1 MRTTLVLAAL
11 VALPG
16 LAFAQ
21 TAPGAATP
29 DATPDAARTMPERS
43 TTMDGPGST
52 TGTVN
57 PPGRVGGAGNMGG
70 GTGRSENTGVGLGNH
85 GATQA
90 PRQ

>member
-1 MRTTLVLAAL
+1 MRTTLVLAAAL

-16 LAFAQ
+16 LALAQ
-21 TAPGAATP
+21 TAPGTATP
-29 DATPDAARTMPERS
+29 GATRTAPGLDRS
-43 TTMDGPGST
+43 TTTDSPGSS

-57 PPGRVGGAGNMGG
+57 PPGRVGGSGNMGG

>member
-1 MRTTLVLAAL
+1 MRTTLVLAAAL

-21 TAPGAATP
+21 TAPSGTAAP
-29 DATPDAARTMPERS
+29 GAARTVPDRS
-43 TTMDGPGST
+43 TTMDGPGTT

-57 PPGRVGGAGNMGG
+57 PPGRVGGPGNMGG

-90 PRQ
+90 PR